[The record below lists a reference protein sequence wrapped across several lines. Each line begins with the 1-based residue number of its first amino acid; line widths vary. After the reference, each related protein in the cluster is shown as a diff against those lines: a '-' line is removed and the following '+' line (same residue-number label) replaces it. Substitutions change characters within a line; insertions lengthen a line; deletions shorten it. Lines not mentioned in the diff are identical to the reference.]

1 MKTNNIKQIII
12 VLICAT
18 GLNFSGNYLLEMSY
32 IDTLLDG
39 LNVMIFFTCFFPFL
53 IVTFA
58 LISKFFRS
66 ISKVA
71 YH

>member
-1 MKTNNIKQIII
+1 MKTNNIKQIVI
-12 VLICAT
+12 VLICAV
-18 GLNFSGNYLLEMSY
+18 GLNYSGNYILKMSY

-53 IVTFA
+53 IVTFS
-58 LISKFFRS
+58 LISKFFKS
-66 ISKVA
+66 ISRFA